1 MRRDLHW
8 LSGNDELKQSIAEWL
23 NNPITKVVLE
33 IAKNEAGSALN
44 INPLT
49 HTSDYGN
56 AAFGMREGHD
66 RLLEFIETLD
76 ERASSGKPFMAN
88 PDMDFGTEP
97 EEE

>member
-1 MRRDLHW
+1 MRRDLQW
-8 LSGNDELKQSIAEWL
+8 LKGNDELKQSIAEWL
-23 NNPITKVVLE
+23 NSPITKVVLE
-33 IAKNEAGSALN
+33 IAKNEAGAALN

-76 ERASSGKPFMAN
+76 ERATSGKAFMAN
-88 PDMDFGTEP
+88 LDLDFGTEP
-97 EEE
+97 AEE